1 MTTDKT
7 SDAANPAPDVPRALN
22 EIYHTL
28 SLTSDEKLIAD
39 FFDCLLTPA
48 ERVDMAKRWL
58 LVHELLNGTSQREI
72 AKRLGL
78 SLCKITRG
86 SHELKKPD
94 SAFKKMFALLQ

>member
-1 MTTDKT
+1 MGMGTDET
-7 SDAANPAPDVPRALN
+7 SAALS
-22 EIYHTL
+22 EIYRVL
-28 SLTSDEKLIAD
+28 SLTDDGVLIGD

-58 LVHELLNGTSQREI
+58 LVHELLNGTSQRAI
-72 AKRLGL
+72 AKKLGL

>member
-1 MTTDKT
+1 M
-7 SDAANPAPDVPRALN
+7 SEVCRV
-22 EIYHTL
+22 L
-28 SLTSDEKLIAD
+28 SLTGDEKLIAD

-58 LVHELLNGTSQREI
+58 LVHELLNGTSQRQI

>member
-1 MTTDKT
+1 MSTDNI
-7 SDAANPAPDVPRALN
+7 SAALS
-22 EIYHTL
+22 EIYRAL
-28 SLTSDEKLIAD
+28 SLTADDALIGD

-72 AKRLGL
+72 AKKLGL